1 MNPKRKTA
9 QIDRLAEAIGYIATD
24 FERFGGLFLDA
35 LLEIPL
41 NHQGTNLLGYPVG
54 EVVDTVSDDGRI
66 VGEYSD
72 AGNYFDRPMIKAQED
87 LKKAL
92 ARKPAARD
100 IFLLSGKRKRP
111 QIAQEFETRV
121 GAWPDMTG
129 KTLHLWGAEEIASRI
144 VEQLIFSDTVV
155 RRLAPYLPELQTI
168 RDEEAVSRLAPAP
181 DHSRL
186 VRPEVDAELVRRLEA
201 EPVVTISGIGGLGK
215 SASAAAYVAEH
226 ESAFD
231 IVIWLDA
238 GEVRRCEDLQA
249 VTLVRAGEAHNVT
262 ALLRTRACL
271 LVIDDAEV
279 GLQGSDLYAL
289 CGPRSRIILTQRV
302 VTSGSYELPLLSRSE
317 AHDLLGRSRIAF
329 PPAAFDKIWATVGG
343 HPLSLALIT
352 AAVREGANW
361 SEIILDCGAVG
372 EFEDRG
378 QRLADRLLGRL
389 RNTLE
394 RELSVFAWAGQ
405 PVCGQDF
412 LTHLI
417 QPLGIRKVRNHGLTA
432 ADRSDVVR
440 LHDVVFAA
448 LNPDWCSEI
457 RRRELDAALESYLI
471 SAAGE
476 TGLQLWTIGRILRRK
491 LEQLV
496 TQGCRQPAFR
506 YALLLVWDP
515 RELRPELVGDLVAD
529 ADDLAGRSPSP
540 MAVITIIEA
549 VEQLFLHDKPPQL
562 RAVSDQSV
570 SYPQA
575 LK

>member
-186 VRPEVDAELVRRLEA
+186 VRPEVDAGA
-201 EPVVTISGIGGLGK
+201 
-215 SASAAAYVAEH
+215 
-226 ESAFD
+226 
-231 IVIWLDA
+231 
-238 GEVRRCEDLQA
+238 
-249 VTLVRAGEAHNVT
+249 
-262 ALLRTRACL
+262 RT
-271 LVIDDAEV
+271 
-279 GLQGSDLYAL
+279 
-289 CGPRSRIILTQRV
+289 
-302 VTSGSYELPLLSRSE
+302 
-317 AHDLLGRSRIAF
+317 
-329 PPAAFDKIWATVGG
+329 PA
-343 HPLSLALIT
+343 
-352 AAVREGANW
+352 
-361 SEIILDCGAVG
+361 
-372 EFEDRG
+372 RG
-378 QRLADRLLGRL
+378 
-389 RNTLE
+389 
-394 RELSVFAWAGQ
+394 
-405 PVCGQDF
+405 
-412 LTHLI
+412 
-417 QPLGIRKVRNHGLTA
+417 
-432 ADRSDVVR
+432 
-440 LHDVVFAA
+440 
-448 LNPDWCSEI
+448 
-457 RRRELDAALESYLI
+457 
-471 SAAGE
+471 
-476 TGLQLWTIGRILRRK
+476 
-491 LEQLV
+491 
-496 TQGCRQPAFR
+496 
-506 YALLLVWDP
+506 
-515 RELRPELVGDLVAD
+515 
-529 ADDLAGRSPSP
+529 
-540 MAVITIIEA
+540 
-549 VEQLFLHDKPPQL
+549 
-562 RAVSDQSV
+562 
-570 SYPQA
+570 
-575 LK
+575 